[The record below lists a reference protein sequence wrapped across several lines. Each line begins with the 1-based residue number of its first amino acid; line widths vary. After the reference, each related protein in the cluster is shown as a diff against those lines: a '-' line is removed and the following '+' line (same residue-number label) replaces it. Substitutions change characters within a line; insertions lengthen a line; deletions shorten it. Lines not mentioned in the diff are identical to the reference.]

1 MPNIWP
7 FLVQEM
13 AWYQKGWQAITQTKD
28 DNWHTLVSLVLK
40 GVTHIHKGNG
50 IVQGPDSI

>member
-13 AWYQKGWQAITQTKD
+13 AWYQKGWQAITRTKD
-28 DNWHTLVSLVLK
+28 DHWHILVTLGLK
-40 GVTHIHKGNG
+40 GVTHIHKGYG